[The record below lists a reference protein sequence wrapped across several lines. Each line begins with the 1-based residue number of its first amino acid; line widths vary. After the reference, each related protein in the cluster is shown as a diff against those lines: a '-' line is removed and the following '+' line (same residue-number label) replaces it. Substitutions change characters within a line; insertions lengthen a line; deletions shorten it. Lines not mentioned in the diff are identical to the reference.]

1 MKGKYDDIYLMPHH
15 VSQKHPR
22 MTIEARSAQFA
33 PFSALT
39 GYEDLIEET
48 SRITEEK
55 KELSEDEKDELDRK
69 IIEISKRLNSGEN
82 ITLSVTYFKDDLKKC
97 GGEYINYIG
106 KLKKINKY
114 KQEIV
119 LEDCNRIDVNKICNI
134 IIIENEE
141 FL

>member
-15 VSQKHPR
+15 VSKKHPR

-48 SRITEEK
+48 SRINEEK

-69 IIEISKRLNSGEN
+69 IIEISKRLDLGEN
-82 ITLSVTYFKDDLKKC
+82 ISLSVTYFKEDLKKT
-97 GGEYINYIG
+97 GGKYINYTG

-114 KQEIV
+114 KHEIIF
-119 LEDCNRIDVNKICNI
+119 EDCNRIDVNKICNI
-134 IIIENEE
+134 IIM
-141 FL
+141 